1 MSVKVRIGAAGL
13 IAVIAGLS
21 LFGWLATPAGA
32 EIAVHWD
39 ASGAADRYGGKAE
52 AFLVSPGIAVL
63 LSLLLLAAPH
73 IDPRGRNLAR
83 SAAVLNTVWIGTLAV
98 LAAAQAGITLT
109 AIGVF
114 TADGGAIPLLVG
126 LSACALIAV
135 LGNVLGKARPNWFVG
150 VRTPWTLS
158 SDRSWDA
165 AHRWAGRGFVASG
178 LLGGA
183 AILLAP
189 IEAGFAVFTVAVLV
203 TAAGAVVLSY
213 FVWRSD
219 PDRETFNEPG

>member
-1 MSVKVRIGAAGL
+1 MTLKAGAAAAGL
-13 IAVIAGLS
+13 VAVIAGFS
-21 LFGWLATPAGA
+21 AWGWLATPAGA
-32 EIAVHWD
+32 DIPVHWD
-39 ASGAADRYGGKAE
+39 ATGAPDRYGGKAE
-52 AFLVSPGIAVL
+52 AFLLTPAIAVA
-63 LSLLLLAAPH
+63 LSLILLAAPH

-83 SAAVLNTVWIGTLAV
+83 SGAVLNTVWLGTLAV
-98 LAAAQAGITLT
+98 LAAAQAGIALT
-109 AIGVF
+109 AAGVF
-114 TADGGAIPLLVG
+114 TPEGGAIPLLVG
-126 LSACALIAV
+126 LSACALMIG

-189 IEAGFAVFTVAVLV
+189 IEAGFAVFTGAVLV